1 MLNQILLGGNVKV
14 GLDLSNYATKSN
26 LKKASCVHTSD
37 FVKKVYLASLK
48 SDVDE
53 LYICKL
59 KNVPTTLNSLNSL
72 KCKVDNLDVDKLVSV
87 PTDLSKLSD
96 VVINEVVKKNVYD

>member
-1 MLNQILLGGNVKV
+1 MKV

-26 LKKASCVHTSD
+26 LKKASSVHTSD
-37 FVKKVYLASLK
+37 FVKKVYLVSLK
-48 SDVDE
+48 LDVDE

-59 KNVPTTLNSLNSL
+59 KNVPTSLNSL
-72 KCKVDNLDVDKLVSV
+72 KCKVVNLDVDKLVSV